1 MAEMKPCV
9 IEMFFR
15 AKLPRGF
22 TVTNSGSIYNVV
34 GFKLPRLMACP
45 DAIAPVPVTVTAPEA
60 PPLNPIMLEAPDDR
74 IVPLFATLIDPPEV
88 GETSASVPTAAI
100 H

>member
-15 AKLPRGF
+15 AKLRRGY
-22 TVTNSGSIYNVV
+22 TVTNGGSICNEV

-45 DAIAPVPVTVTAPEA
+45 DAIAPVPVTATAPEA

-88 GETSASVPTAAI
+88 GETIASVPTAAI